1 VLDQAKAQYR
11 DTVVKA
17 FQNVADSLRALQSDA
32 RAVAAARAAEGAAKR
47 YLDKVRLQQKLDGVS
62 KLVVVDAQ
70 RSYLNTA
77 LTRVQMEAQRLSN
90 TVALYA
96 ALGGGWTT
104 TAQ

>member
-62 KLVVVDAQ
+62 KLVVDAQ